1 MAKFRITY
9 GLGGPEEPEE
19 IEADRYDDQGKWID
33 FYSEGQRTLR
43 VFAEHVRRI
52 EMTSEPEPYVPG
64 IA

>member
-33 FYSEGQRTLR
+33 FYSGGQRILR
-43 VFAEHVRRI
+43 VFAERVRRI